1 MLAPKPVSRRSAD
14 RFQGAARLPW
24 LADHLLDALVGIAR
38 AGGRVHRHAVH
49 QQTVAGLLGRHMIAE
64 SGRDLVELTPLGLR
78 VLAAR
83 GLERIRQHAAAR
95 RQRTPTDPRG
105 GIQWA
110 G

>member
-1 MLAPKPVSRRSAD
+1 MLAPNPAPRRSAD
-14 RFQGAARLPW
+14 RFQGAAWLPR

-64 SGRDLVELTPLGLR
+64 SGHDLVELTPLGLQ
-78 VLAAR
+78 VLAAK
-83 GLERIRQHAAAR
+83 GLERIRQQAAAR
-95 RQRTPTDPRG
+95 RHRTPTDPRG
-105 GIQWA
+105 GVRWA